1 MFDAP
6 EALIRD
12 LLRWVDAE
20 PRRYDEALAYWRTS
34 CPRLPV
40 WEDALDAGLIRRHSG
55 ERGIMLEL
63 TPEGRNFLKV

>member
-20 PRRYDEALAYWRTS
+20 PRCYDEALGFWRTS

-55 ERGIMLEL
+55 EGGIMLEL
-63 TPEGRNFLKV
+63 TPEGRRFLRS